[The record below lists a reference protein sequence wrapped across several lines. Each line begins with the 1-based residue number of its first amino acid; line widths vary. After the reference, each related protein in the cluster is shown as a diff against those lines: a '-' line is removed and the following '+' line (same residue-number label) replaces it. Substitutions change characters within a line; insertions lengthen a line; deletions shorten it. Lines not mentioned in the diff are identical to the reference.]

1 MLEIGEEAAC
11 PGLVDCR
18 KEKEMCWWTAG
29 GFGWWWLAPVF
40 MALFFGLV
48 VWVAVAL
55 IRALSQ
61 SGGSNRQR

>member
-1 MLEIGEEAAC
+1 
-11 PGLVDCR
+11 
-18 KEKEMCWWTAG
+18 MCWWTAG